1 MDKNNILAKMKEMN
15 QNKSGSKVETPK
27 VEVETPK
34 KIVIEPTKVEEVK
47 VEETPKQEV
56 TPIKEEVEII
66 SKEEVEITSKEEVIA
81 ITEDKVAS
89 KKKILNMPIYLPK
102 GMYDDFL
109 ELVKELNTTNP
120 KLALLLEKE
129 YYRDFGKDE
138 MVEEEETLDSLIQ
151 KKKLSKVMDLRGKDM
166 RKNVIQVY
174 VPNELEKERIIANR
188 NSLGIKITSDYF
200 RLVFDRMIP
209 IAKEKLNKID

>member
-1 MDKNNILAKMKEMN
+1 MDKNGILAKMKEMN
-15 QNKSGSKVETPK
+15 QNKNDSKVETPK

-34 KIVIEPTKVEEVK
+34 EKIVIEPTKVEE
-47 VEETPKQEV
+47 TPKAEV
-56 TPIKEEVEII
+56 IPIKEEVKEVNLA
-66 SKEEVEITSKEEVIA
+66 SKEIEEVA
-81 ITEDKVAS
+81 ATTEDKVVS

-109 ELVKELNTTNP
+109 ELVKELNSTNP
-120 KLALLLEKE
+120 KLALLLERDF
-129 YYRDFGKDE
+129 YRDFGQNEVVK
-138 MVEEEETLDSLIQ
+138 EEEETLDSLIQ
-151 KKKLSKVMDLRGKDM
+151 KKKLSKVMDLREKDM

-174 VPNELEKERIIANR
+174 VPNESEKERIINNR

-209 IAKEKLNKID
+209 IAKEKLDQKD